1 MKTRIILIAAV
12 LFTASS
18 IIAAFSYRHTI
29 IPKVKRVTSLVETP
43 DADDPKGCVFN
54 TVMGIEE
61 SEGDSKFK
69 TPERVL
75 TSTNRGLSWMAKAQH
90 QNGGWGAGSHS
101 RQNVMDPHAVN
112 PDPATTSMVAMALLR
127 SGSSLDQG
135 EYSVQLRKATHW
147 LLGQVENAGKN
158 SLNITSENGTQIQS
172 KLGQNIDVVLTSQY
186 LSNLIETLPD
196 NHSMKSR
203 VSDCLDICVEKIQM
217 GQDSNGKVKGS
228 GWAGVLQSSLATNAL
243 EAAQYNGAK
252 VDADKLENARN
263 YQKDNFDAESG
274 DVSTA
279 DGAGI
284 ILYSVSGSVRAS
296 AKQAREV
303 EERVKIAKRKGKVAE
318 DAEINEDLLK
328 NLGLAEE
335 EAKELDRSYKVY
347 NQAKTR
353 AQNSD
358 VIAGFGNNGGEEFLS
373 FLQTGESLIINKDND
388 WTKWFDDT
396 SGRLLTIQNND
407 GSWQGHHCITSP
419 VFCTAT
425 CLLIL
430 SVGNDVETL
439 QAIGSM
445 N

>member
-1 MKTRIILIAAV
+1 
-12 LFTASS
+12 
-18 IIAAFSYRHTI
+18 
-29 IPKVKRVTSLVETP
+29 
-43 DADDPKGCVFN
+43 
-54 TVMGIEE
+54 
-61 SEGDSKFK
+61 
-69 TPERVL
+69 
-75 TSTNRGLSWMAKAQH
+75 
-90 QNGGWGAGSHS
+90 
-101 RQNVMDPHAVN
+101 MDPHAVS

-127 SGSSLDQG
+127 SGSTIDEG

-147 LLGQVENAGKN
+147 LLSQVEKAGPN
-158 SLNITSENGTQIQS
+158 DLTITTKTGTQIQS
-172 KLGQNIDVVLTSQY
+172 KLGQNIDVVLTSQF
-186 LSNLIETLPD
+186 LSNLIETLAD
-196 NHSMKSR
+196 DHSMRPR
-203 VSDCLDICVEKIQM
+203 VSECLNICVEKIQM
-217 GQDSNGKVKGS
+217 GQDTNGKVKGS

-252 VDADKLENARN
+252 VDEKKLEHARK
-263 YQKDNFDAESG
+263 YQKDNFDEKNG

-303 EERVKIAKRKGKVAE
+303 EERVAAAKRKGDVAE
-318 DAEINEDLLK
+318 DAEIDEDLLK
-328 NLGLAEE
+328 SLGVEQEQA
-335 EAKELDRSYKVY
+335 AELDRSYKVY

-388 WTKWFDDT
+388 WVNWFDDT
-396 SGRLLTIQNND
+396 SGRLLSIQNND